1 MIKVSKPEYDFLGK
15 VRILNNKTAVPH
27 LLFQSSRT
35 PWGGV
40 ARDARKPCK
49 KKDPRKQDTK

>member
-1 MIKVSKPEYDFLGK
+1 MIKVSKPEYDFFRKGSDPD
-15 VRILNNKTAVPH
+15 NKTALPH

-40 ARDARKPCK
+40 ARKPSK
-49 KKDPRKQDTK
+49 KKKI